1 LQLSDPAKR
10 KLLVGIVAGLLLFS
24 FPSLG
29 WGQPNQKDQK
39 QAEAKKI
46 KRQVEQIDQEL
57 DEAVEDY
64 NQANLK
70 LSKIKAEF
78 TATSQKLEKAQQDL
92 DDRRNILNTRLCNI
106 YKHGEVPF
114 IETIFSTKTF
124 GQFLL
129 TLSRLQDIAAGDA
142 RIVGDIERLKK
153 DVEEKRHEL
162 AEQEKSQKVACS
174 KLNSNKSEIEKKL
187 GERKNTLAGVE
198 EEINALDREEQANAE
213 RLRAQVEQEQV
224 EQRRARTPQV
234 SRGTKHVPVPKSGA
248 VGVAMQQLGK
258 PYCWGGA
265 GPGSFDC
272 SGLVM
277 YCYAKIGVSLP
288 HSAAAQYGCGTH
300 ISRDQLRPGD
310 LVFFTRG
317 RGISHVGM
325 YVGGDSYIHAPRT
338 GDVVKISSLSA
349 RGRGY
354 VGGVRP

>member
-1 LQLSDPAKR
+1 MQLSEPVRR
-10 KLLVGIVAGLLLFS
+10 KLLVGAVAAFLLLS
-24 FPSLG
+24 FPSWG

-46 KRQVEQIDQEL
+46 KSQVEQIDCEL

-64 NQANLK
+64 NQANLR
-70 LSKIKAEF
+70 LNKIKAELA
-78 TATSQKLEKAQQDL
+78 ATSQKLDQAQRDL
-92 DDRRNILNTRLCNI
+92 KVRKTVLNTRLRNI
-106 YKHGEVPF
+106 YKHGEIPF
-114 IETIFSTKTF
+114 IETVFNTKSF
-124 GQFLL
+124 RQFLL
-129 TLSRLQDIAAGDA
+129 TLSRLQDIATSDA
-142 RIVGDIERLKK
+142 CIVTEIKQLKK
-153 DVEEKRHEL
+153 DVEEKRHDL
-162 AEQEKSQKVACS
+162 AEQEKLQKAACS
-174 KLNSNKSEIEKKL
+174 KLASYKSEIKRKL
-187 GERKNTLAGVE
+187 SERKNALVGVE
-198 EEINALDREEQANAE
+198 DEINALEREEHANAE

-224 EQRRARTPQV
+224 EQRARTPQV
-234 SRGTKHVPVPKSGA
+234 SRGEKNVPAPKSGV

-258 PYCWGGA
+258 PYCWGGS

-288 HSAAAQYGCGTH
+288 HSAAAQYSCGTH
-300 ISRDQLRPGD
+300 VSRDQLKPGD
-310 LVFFTRG
+310 MVFFTRG

>member
-1 LQLSDPAKR
+1 MELSGSTKR
-10 KLLVGIVAGLLLFS
+10 KFLVGTVAGLLLFC
-24 FPSLG
+24 FPSLV
-29 WGQPNQKDQK
+29 WGQPNQKDQR

-57 DEAVEDY
+57 DEAVENY
-64 NQANLK
+64 NQANFK

-78 TATSQKLEKAQQDL
+78 TDTSQKLEKAQQDL
-92 DDRRNILNTRLCNI
+92 GDRRNILNTRLRSI
-106 YKHGEVPF
+106 YKHGEIPF

-129 TLSRLQDIAAGDA
+129 TLSRLQDIVASDV

-162 AEQEKSQKVACS
+162 AEQEKNQKVACS
-174 KLNSNKSEIEKKL
+174 KLSSNKSEIEKML

-198 EEINALDREEQANAE
+198 EEINALDREEQASAE
-213 RLRAQVEQEQV
+213 RLRAQAEQAQV

-234 SRGTKHVPVPKSGA
+234 SRGTKHVPAPKSGA
-248 VGVAMQQLGK
+248 LGVAMQQLGK
-258 PYCWGGA
+258 PYRWGGA

-277 YCYAKIGVSLP
+277 YSYAKIGVSLP
-288 HSAAAQYGCGTH
+288 HSAAAQYGYGTH